1 MAMLSSVT
9 IALVM
14 LGLAAVGQPT
24 PKGLAN
30 EQLLAAIA
38 AEDGLYDDAFSQDE
52 SNVGDADALSL
63 LQKEGVYL
71 YRKAP
76 SAAEVPVQRA
86 RVQYYGEDE
95 LSVREQ
101 EGSHLEVWED
111 DVAFVQT
118 GAQVLRPGPA
128 GAAPSAF
135 AVDAVGEVTH
145 AAARAAPVSGGASGV
160 TAISVSAEGHTV
172 VEL

>member
-1 MAMLSSVT
+1 MAMLGSVT

-38 AEDGLYDDAFSQDE
+38 AEDE

-86 RVQYYGEDE
+86 RVQYYGR
-95 LSVREQ
+95 LKPQPLVCR
-101 EGSHLEVWED
+101 GSDQPWSLQVCALACD
-111 DVAFVQT
+111 LVQPCASRLPRRLLPRT
-118 GAQVLRPGPA
+118 VSRQNRLRSSSCA
-128 GAAPSAF
+128 
-135 AVDAVGEVTH
+135 
-145 AAARAAPVSGGASGV
+145 
-160 TAISVSAEGHTV
+160 
-172 VEL
+172 

>member
-1 MAMLSSVT
+1 MAMLGSVT

-38 AEDGLYDDAFSQDE
+38 AEDE